1 MRLLYK
7 SKNGLSLAMVGLLSY
22 GGSGSATTEVVRSNS
37 SGSLSTAAQT
47 LFDYSMQVS
56 DSRFDDYY
64 KFIWYQEKGE
74 VSTRFTAWYC
84 AGLLHRNQGGDVDN
98 AKAAI
103 ANVLSAQMTSE
114 FESAWYGTYKVSL
127 DAPEPT
133 ENSTY
138 WPPKIYTTYDP
149 NWREFVGTQL
159 IQVVELSS
167 DLLGNDLV
175 SQIEESLEKA
185 AVGAM
190 RRNGTYP
197 SDDNLILGYSNPALM
212 RALVVGWIGA
222 RRNNSA
228 LIDYANE
235 QGDQL
240 LELFKADGYN
250 TLGEYNSPTYY
261 GMDTWA
267 LVANIAYG
275 PKDATMTTNS
285 EYILT
290 ELWKDIA
297 DHYNPLLRNMVGP
310 YDRAYTRDM
319 TGHSSVLS
327 LWWWG
332 MFGREYGGQ
341 PPLGEPDLLFDVA
354 QGAAVAL
361 VTDTA
366 LKYIPE
372 DEALKARG
380 QWSGERF
387 LNKIVRES
395 LDTDVV
401 RVATS
406 WLSADVMIGGI
417 AQAETEDRG
426 NQFVPAIVH
435 WASDPEKTPSPY
447 VGFFS
452 LYPTASTVE
461 AIAGPKTL
469 TVSYPNT
476 TQDGTDIFTFAVSG
490 IPPGWVLSGKGITG
504 LEDLPCLSVDVS
516 APGLEALP
524 VTASTSTLQ
533 DHFYHNVSFAVPSG
547 FEGIPLVHLELEYTC

>member
-1 MRLLYK
+1 MTRIGGNLLGK
-7 SKNGLSLAMVGLLSY
+7 PAIIPTK
-22 GGSGSATTEVVRSNS
+22 
-37 SGSLSTAAQT
+37 
-47 LFDYSMQVS
+47 LFKQILIFN
-56 DSRFDDYY
+56 R
-64 KFIWYQEKGE
+64 
-74 VSTRFTAWYC
+74 
-84 AGLLHRNQGGDVDN
+84 
-98 AKAAI
+98 
-103 ANVLSAQMTSE
+103 
-114 FESAWYGTYKVSL
+114 
-127 DAPEPT
+127 
-133 ENSTY
+133 
-138 WPPKIYTTYDP
+138 
-149 NWREFVGTQL
+149 TQL
-159 IQVVELSS
+159 IQVVELFS

-175 SQIEESLEKA
+175 AQIEESLEKA

-197 SDDNLILGYSNPALM
+197 LDDNLILGYSNPALM

-222 RRNNSA
+222 RRNNSTF
-228 LIDYANE
+228 IDYANQ
-235 QGDQL
+235 QGDHL
-240 LELFKADGYN
+240 LELFKSDGYN

-354 QGAAVAL
+354 QGAAIAL

-366 LKYIPE
+366 LKYIPQ
-372 DEALKARG
+372 DTAEALKARG
-380 QWSGERF
+380 KWLGERF
-387 LNKIVRES
+387 LNKTVRES

-406 WLSADVMIGGI
+406 WLSADVMIGGV
-417 AQAETEDRG
+417 AQAETENRG

-452 LYPTASTVE
+452 LYPTASTID

-469 TVSYPNT
+469 TVSYPNA

-490 IPPGWVLSGKGITG
+490 IPPGWVLSGKRITG
-504 LEDLPCLSVDVS
+504 LENLPCLSVDVS
-516 APGLEALP
+516 APGLEALS

-533 DHFYHNVSFAVPSG
+533 DHFYYNVSFAVPSG
-547 FEGIPLVHLELEYTC
+547 FEGIPSVHLELEYTC

>member
-1 MRLLYK
+1 M
-7 SKNGLSLAMVGLLSY
+7 
-22 GGSGSATTEVVRSNS
+22 SNFNQCT
-37 SGSLSTAAQT
+37 SLSSQ
-47 LFDYSMQVS
+47 Q
-56 DSRFDDYY
+56 
-64 KFIWYQEKGE
+64 
-74 VSTRFTAWYC
+74 
-84 AGLLHRNQGGDVDN
+84 LL
-98 AKAAI
+98 I
-103 ANVLSAQMTSE
+103 
-114 FESAWYGTYKVSL
+114 
-127 DAPEPT
+127 
-133 ENSTY
+133 
-138 WPPKIYTTYDP
+138 P
-149 NWREFVGTQL
+149 NRSQL
-159 IQVVELSS
+159 IQIVELFS

-175 SQIEESLEKA
+175 TQIEDSLERA

-197 SDDNLILGYSNPALM
+197 LDDNLTLGYSNPALM

-228 LIDYANE
+228 FIDYANK

-240 LELFKADGYN
+240 LELFKVDGYN
-250 TLGEYNSPTYY
+250 TLGEYNAPTYY

-267 LVANIAYG
+267 LAANIAYG

-319 TGHSSVLS
+319 TGHSAVVS
-327 LWWWG
+327 LWWWS

-341 PPLGEPDLLFDVA
+341 PPLGEPDLLFDVI
-354 QGAAVAL
+354 QGAAIAL
-361 VTDTA
+361 VADTA
-366 LKYIPE
+366 LKHIPE
-372 DEALKARG
+372 DTAEALKATG

-387 LNKIVRES
+387 LNKTVRES
-395 LDTDVV
+395 LDTDAV

-406 WLSADVMIGGI
+406 WLSANVMIGGI
-417 AQAETEDRG
+417 AQAETENRG

-435 WASDPEKTPSPY
+435 WASDPKKTPSPY

-452 LYPTASTVE
+452 LYPSASTVD
-461 AIAGPKTL
+461 AVAGPKTL
-469 TVSYPNT
+469 TVSYPNA

-490 IPPGWVLSGKGITG
+490 VPSSWALEGKRITG
-504 LEDLPCLSVDVS
+504 LEDLPCLTVDVS

-524 VTASTSTLQ
+524 VTASTTTLQ
-533 DHFYHNVSFAVPSG
+533 DHFYYNVSYVVPSG
-547 FEGIPLVHLELEYTC
+547 FDGTPLVHLELEYTC

>member
-1 MRLLYK
+1 LERVHRVSILSGCAFLDPKHLL
-7 SKNGLSLAMVGLLSY
+7 
-22 GGSGSATTEVVRSNS
+22 T
-37 SGSLSTAAQT
+37 
-47 LFDYSMQVS
+47 
-56 DSRFDDYY
+56 
-64 KFIWYQEKGE
+64 
-74 VSTRFTAWYC
+74 
-84 AGLLHRNQGGDVDN
+84 
-98 AKAAI
+98 KA
-103 ANVLSAQMTSE
+103 S
-114 FESAWYGTYKVSL
+114 
-127 DAPEPT
+127 
-133 ENSTY
+133 
-138 WPPKIYTTYDP
+138 
-149 NWREFVGTQL
+149 TQL
-159 IQVVELSS
+159 IQIVELFPE
-167 DLLGNDLV
+167 LLGNKLV

-197 SDDNLILGYSNPALM
+197 LDDNLTLGYSNPALM

-228 LIDYANE
+228 FVDYANE

-267 LVANIAYG
+267 LAANIAYG

-319 TGHSSVLS
+319 TGHSSILS
-327 LWWWG
+327 LWWWS

-341 PPLGEPDLLFDVA
+341 PPLGEPDLLFDVI
-354 QGAAVAL
+354 QGAAIAL
-361 VTDTA
+361 VSETA

-372 DEALKARG
+372 DTAEALKATG
-380 QWSGERF
+380 SWSGERF
-387 LNKIVRES
+387 LNKTVRES

-406 WLSADVMIGGI
+406 WLSAGVMIGGV
-417 AQAETEDRG
+417 AQAETENRG

-435 WASDPEKTPSPY
+435 WASDPKKTPSPY
-447 VGFFS
+447 VGFFL
-452 LYPTASTVE
+452 LYPSASTVD
-461 AIAGPKTL
+461 AKAGPKTL

-476 TQDGTDIFTFAVSG
+476 TQEGTDIFTFAVSG
-490 IPPGWVLSGKGITG
+490 IPSSWALSGKRITG
-504 LEDLPCLSVDVS
+504 LENLPCLSVNVS
-516 APGLEALP
+516 SPGLEALP

-533 DHFYHNVSFAVPSG
+533 DHFYYNVSYVVPSG
-547 FEGIPLVHLELEYTC
+547 FDGVPQVHLELEYTC

>member
-1 MRLLYK
+1 M
-7 SKNGLSLAMVGLLSY
+7 GPG
-22 GGSGSATTEVVRSNS
+22 
-37 SGSLSTAAQT
+37 
-47 LFDYSMQVS
+47 QVLIFN
-56 DSRFDDYY
+56 R
-64 KFIWYQEKGE
+64 
-74 VSTRFTAWYC
+74 
-84 AGLLHRNQGGDVDN
+84 
-98 AKAAI
+98 
-103 ANVLSAQMTSE
+103 
-114 FESAWYGTYKVSL
+114 
-127 DAPEPT
+127 
-133 ENSTY
+133 
-138 WPPKIYTTYDP
+138 
-149 NWREFVGTQL
+149 TQL
-159 IQVVELSS
+159 IQIVELFS

-175 SQIEESLEKA
+175 NQIEDSLEKA
-185 AVGAM
+185 AVGEM

-197 SDDNLILGYSNPALM
+197 LDDNLTLGYSNPALM

-228 LIDYANE
+228 FVDYANE
-235 QGDQL
+235 QGNL
-240 LELFKADGYN
+240 LLDLFKADGYN
-250 TLGEYNSPTYY
+250 TLGEYNAPTYY

-267 LVANIAYG
+267 LAANIAYG

-319 TGHSSVLS
+319 TGHSAVLS
-327 LWWWG
+327 LWWWS

-341 PPLGEPDLLFDVA
+341 PPLGEPDLLFDVI
-354 QGAAVAL
+354 QGAAIAL

-372 DEALKARG
+372 DTAEALKATGR
-380 QWSGERF
+380 WSGERF
-387 LNKIVRES
+387 LNKTVRES

-417 AQAETEDRG
+417 AQAETENRG

-435 WASDPEKTPSPY
+435 WASDPAKTPSPY

-452 LYPTASTVE
+452 LYPTASTVD
-461 AIAGPKTL
+461 AVAGPKTL

-476 TQDGTDIFTFAVSG
+476 TQEGTDIFTFAVSG
-490 IPPGWVLSGKGITG
+490 IPASWAISGKRITG

-524 VTASTSTLQ
+524 VTASTTTLQ
-533 DHFYHNVSFAVPSG
+533 DHFYSNVSYAVPSG
-547 FEGIPLVHLELEYTC
+547 FEGIPLVHLEFEYTC